1 MSVINKQQGLSIVEL
16 MVALTLGLILTAGLV
31 QIFSGNQRS
40 FIVGEASNR
49 VQETGRMT
57 TEFLGRAVRN
67 ADYWGC
73 IPRENVANKLDNT
86 HPAYQASSD
95 LYSFSDGFMAYQSDG
110 ATLGLAGTDALIL
123 RGVGGAGN
131 VQITS
136 VMPNS
141 SANLKVNTVAGISES
156 DILLISDCIAGDIF
170 QVTGTQTGANPGINH
185 NTGSSVVPGNGKPRE
200 GVDVTVDNNCPGSA
214 ANCLSK
220 QYDESAQIYNPYYFQ
235 FFLNADANGRRAL
248 FRQSGAAAAQE
259 IMDGVW
265 DLQMRVG
272 IDSGLS
278 NGEVTQWID
287 INGPTAL
294 STAAA
299 ADVVAVQISVLARSP
314 ENNIVDAPMELCF
327 PSWTDCSGGPNYD
340 VEAEVAADSR
350 HLYRV
355 FTTTATIRNR
365 ILRVEQN
372 ES

>member
-1 MSVINKQQGLSIVEL
+1 MKTISKQKGLSIVEL

-57 TEFLGRAVRN
+57 TEFISRAVRN

-73 IPRENVANKLDNT
+73 IPRGNIANKLDNT

-95 LYSFSDGFMAYQSDG
+95 LFSFSDGFMAYQSDG
-110 ATLGLAGTDALIL
+110 TVLGISGTDALIL
-123 RGVGGAGN
+123 RGVGGAGD

-141 SANLKVNTVAGISES
+141 SANLKVNTVAGISDS

-185 NTGSSVVPGNGKPRE
+185 NTGGSVVPGNSKPE
-200 GVDVTVDNNCPGSA
+200 GGVDVTVDNNCPGSA

-220 QYDESAQIYNPYYFQ
+220 QYDESAQIYSPYYYQ
-235 FFLNADANGRRAL
+235 FYLDADVNGRRAL
-248 FRQSGAAAAQE
+248 FRKNGAAAAQE

-278 NGEVTQWID
+278 NGEVTQWVDID
-287 INGPTAL
+287 GPTAL

-299 ADVVAVQISVLARSP
+299 GDVVAVRLSLLARSP
-314 ENNIVDAPMELCF
+314 ENNIVDAPMELCY
-327 PSWTDCSGGPNYD
+327 PSWADCSGGPNYD
-340 VEAEVAADSR
+340 VSTEVSSDSR

-365 ILRVEQN
+365 ILRVEQQ
-372 ES
+372 

>member
-1 MSVINKQQGLSIVEL
+1 MTPISNQRGLSVVEL

-40 FIVGEASNR
+40 FVVGEANNR

-57 TEFLGRAVRN
+57 TEFISRAVRN

-86 HPAYQASSD
+86 HPAYQASED
-95 LYSFSDGFMAYQSDG
+95 LFSFSDGFMAYQSDG
-110 ATLGLAGTDALIL
+110 TTLGLTGTDALIL
-123 RGVGGAGN
+123 RGVGGAGD
-131 VQITS
+131 VAITE

-141 SANLKVNTVAGISES
+141 SANLKVNTVEGIAES

-185 NTGSSVVPGNGKPRE
+185 NTGGSVEPGNGKPRE
-200 GVDVTVDNNCPGSA
+200 GVDVSVDNNCPGSA

-220 QYDESAQIYNPYYFQ
+220 QYDETAQVYNPYYFQ
-235 FFLNADANGRRAL
+235 FFLTADASGRRAL
-248 FRQSGAAAAQE
+248 VRKNGTAAAQE
-259 IMDGVW
+259 IMDGIW

-287 INGPTAL
+287 IDGPTAL
-294 STAAA
+294 SAAA
-299 ADVVAVQISVLARSP
+299 AGEVVAVQMSLLARSP
-314 ENNIVDAPMELCF
+314 ENNIVDAPMELCY
-327 PSWTDCSGGPNYD
+327 PSWTDCSGGPNYK
-340 VEAEVAADSR
+340 VETEVAADSR

-365 ILRVEQN
+365 ILRVEQQ
-372 ES
+372 

>member
-1 MSVINKQQGLSIVEL
+1 MMSPITNQKGLSIVEL

-40 FIVGEASNR
+40 FIVGEASMR

-57 TEFLGRAVRN
+57 TEFISRAVRN

-73 IPRENVANKLDNT
+73 IPRENVANKLDST
-86 HPAYQASSD
+86 HPVYQASAD
-95 LYSFSDGFMAYQSDG
+95 LFSFSDGFMAYQSDG
-110 ATLGLAGTDALIL
+110 TTLGLTGTDALIL
-123 RGVGGAGN
+123 RGVGGAGD
-131 VQITS
+131 VQITT
-136 VMPNS
+136 VMPKS
-141 SANLKVNTVAGISES
+141 SANLKVNTVAGIADS

-185 NTGSSVVPGNGKPRE
+185 NGGSSVKPGNSSPSD
-200 GVDVTVDNNCPGSA
+200 GVDVTVDNNCPGDPTK
-214 ANCLSK
+214 CLSK
-220 QYDESAQIYNPYYFQ
+220 QYDESAQIYNPYYHQ
-235 FFLNADANGRRAL
+235 FFLNADADGRRAL
-248 FRQSGAAAAQE
+248 FRQNGAAAAQE

-265 DLQMRVG
+265 DFQMRVG

-287 INGPTAL
+287 IDGPTAL

-299 ADVVAVQISVLARSP
+299 ADVVAVQLSLLGRSP
-314 ENNIVDAPMELCF
+314 ENNIVDAPMELCY

-340 VEAEVAADSR
+340 VATEVAADSR

-365 ILRVEQN
+365 ILRVEQQ
-372 ES
+372 